1 MNVTCVSDRV
11 DLARELG
18 SSPPNMTPI
27 LNEIGTIAGAPISP
41 KRLVKFKNNLRH
53 VVAGAKGYKEK
64 YWCLG
69 TNRGY

>member
-1 MNVTCVSDRV
+1 M
-11 DLARELG
+11 
-18 SSPPNMTPI
+18 SPI
-27 LNEIGTIAGAPISP
+27 FDEIGTIAETRTSP

-64 YWCLG
+64 YWSLG